1 LYENTAKSAVLSVLE
16 GYNATML
23 AYGQTGTGKTY
34 TMEGFKYSGC
44 DPQRG
49 IVPRS
54 MEQIFKYIE
63 ASSNKNSTFMVRA
76 SYLQIYNEI
85 ISDLLKTD
93 RTSLNIREDKKK
105 GIFVEGLSEW
115 AVRSPN
121 EIFSLMQKGAMS
133 RKTAW
138 TNKNDV
144 SSRSHAVFIIIVEQM
159 KAVENSKQIKVGKL
173 NLVDLAGSES
183 VRITGATGERLEES
197 KKINQSLSCL
207 GNVIAALTDVKPRSH
222 IPYRDSKLTRL
233 LKDSLGGNC
242 KTTMMMMVSP
252 APEAF
257 SETASTLKFG
267 MRAKKIKNDARINED
282 VDQRALLRKYEV
294 ELRKLKQEL
303 ERKSHVYGDPEAVTQ
318 LEEEKRRA
326 EEDKEAAINA
336 LEVRSREYMLE
347 REEKMRLEEKIRL
360 MNSQMLT
367 GGKKIEE
374 TPQFRVALEKKHK
387 QIREFYDEKLKEI
400 ERERNQIEEEKTQ
413 VDRYKQLLIKQR
425 DIMIALTNRL
435 NERDETIIQLQ
446 EELDAYD
453 KIHRETEANIEYK
466 TERIQTLENYIKE
479 NCLEV
484 PEGGEE
490 YQENDPERANML
502 NKRYQPYQTDQIGD
516 MEVPMKLL
524 SADEKIE
531 ELSQVIEE
539 QKMHMETLEQERAEL
554 IDSKADFMSEKINE
568 IVNREVNKELER
580 IRNSQ
585 NNHIYEDN
593 GEGEESDEYED
604 MRQRAHVEAK
614 NEDEEEY
621 EEDDQSYERF
631 SQSNHRDLAHNMGR
645 HYGHGDGGK
654 ENQYVAAHYP
664 DDYESVTSHKQNYS
678 DSHSQSHKNSK
689 AGSSKNEKLYERRLP
704 PNVEE
709 MLKQKRLQM
718 AHQLSQI

>member
-604 MRQRAHVEAK
+604 RRQRAHVESK

-664 DDYESVTSHKQNYS
+664 DDYESVISHKQNYS
-678 DSHSQSHKNSK
+678 DSHSQPHKNSK